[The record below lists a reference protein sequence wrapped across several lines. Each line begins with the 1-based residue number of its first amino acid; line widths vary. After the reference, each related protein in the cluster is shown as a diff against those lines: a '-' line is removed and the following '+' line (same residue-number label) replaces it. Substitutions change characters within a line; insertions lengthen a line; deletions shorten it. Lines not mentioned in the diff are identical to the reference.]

1 MKLCYILLLC
11 LILSHAK
18 SIAGMGKFGKM
29 LQKAMTMRRKGR
41 GKDVSNKKDHLETG
55 PILTSIVSP
64 HLNIGK
70 KDTNK
75 LKSKK
80 KSASAELHPRTNE
93 GPVLPEV
100 TVETANE
107 TYSDPPVSVAVAKK
121 QSSVT
126 GAQQMAM
133 SIGTMLLSRWIFK
146 IDFKNNPKYV
156 NRGRLLFC
164 SYIVLSQVSLLSTSM
179 IVLLDCQL

>member
-41 GKDVSNKKDHLETG
+41 GKDG
-55 PILTSIVSP
+55 PILKSVVSP
-64 HLNIGK
+64 HLNIGEN
-70 KDTNK
+70 DTKK

-80 KSASAELHPRTNE
+80 KSTSAGLHPLTNE

-126 GAQQMAM
+126 GVQQMAI

-164 SYIVLSQVSLLSTSM
+164 GYIVLSQVSLLSTSI